1 MNPNIKYF
9 KKSRKIPLDEFFEDV
24 LYNTKYGY
32 YTTQNPFEK
41 SGDFITAP
49 SISRLFG
56 EMIALNIV
64 SYWEVLG
71 KPNNFNIVELG
82 PGNGK
87 LMKYLVETFKQFS
100 QFYESSTFILY
111 EKSKLLR
118 DVQKKNLSSNKIKWI
133 FNLNQIK
140 KGPIFFLGNEF
151 FDAIPIKQFVRK
163 KKNLYENYVYL
174 DQHND
179 IKKILIKSTLSHK
192 KKIDK
197 SLLLRKAKFLEYPK
211 LGFDI
216 LDTII
221 EKIRNSEGALLL
233 IDYGYI
239 KQNGL
244 DTLQSVKKH
253 KKNNLFNNLGKAD
266 ITSLVNFG
274 LIKEYLV
281 KNKLNVKNIVTQS
294 FFLKKMGILNRA
306 EILSLKMNFKQK
318 SDLHARIKRLLH
330 PNFMGEIFKVL
341 FAYKSKD
348 KNIIGFD

>member
-1 MNPNIKYF
+1 M
-9 KKSRKIPLDEFFEDV
+9 
-24 LYNTKYGY
+24 
-32 YTTQNPFEK
+32 
-41 SGDFITAP
+41 
-49 SISRLFG
+49 
-56 EMIALNIV
+56 
-64 SYWEVLG
+64 
-71 KPNNFNIVELG
+71 
-82 PGNGK
+82 
-87 LMKYLVETFKQFS
+87 
-100 QFYESSTFILY
+100 
-111 EKSKLLR
+111 
-118 DVQKKNLSSNKIKWI
+118 
-133 FNLNQIK
+133 
-140 KGPIFFLGNEF
+140 
-151 FDAIPIKQFVRK
+151 
-163 KKNLYENYVYL
+163 
-174 DQHND
+174 
-179 IKKILIKSTLSHK
+179 